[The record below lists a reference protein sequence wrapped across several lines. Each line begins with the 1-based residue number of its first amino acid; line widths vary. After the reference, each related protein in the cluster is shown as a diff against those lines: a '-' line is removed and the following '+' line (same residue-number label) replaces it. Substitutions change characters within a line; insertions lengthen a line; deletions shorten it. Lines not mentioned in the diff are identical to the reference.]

1 MLAGLIHKI
10 RRISFGT
17 YINELLITLL
27 LFVGAFSTIIM
38 IVNSQK
44 NSLVSDLLL
53 KSSLL
58 KDAIINQSKLNL
70 LLNDSEGFE
79 ELYNQV
85 LRNSEGVTQISF
97 YDAQKM
103 PLWHQSKKN
112 STEKLIDISSNQD
125 YVEKADSILLNFKV
139 LDNTDELIG
148 YIQFNCNTNSIYNE
162 LRSLRLN
169 LMLGASLFIFL
180 FLGISILMRNKL
192 LEATRKQAASKARI
206 ELTQQNNFQLETEN
220 KILEIISGQNDLN
233 SIGTELVQ
241 LIGNYLK
248 TNSVVLFAFIDSK
261 LIKIASL
268 KEHNEGNIESPA
280 VLQLGE
286 GISGTVA
293 ANRKA
298 FITGDTSKVTEY
310 KIDGEL
316 MQSELTVPIL
326 LDDKVIGVIDA
337 EHQQKNYF
345 TSSNL
350 EYLVRLSNLIALG
363 FKNSITSAKIKESN
377 EELSNYAHVVSHDLK
392 TPLRSISAAMSW
404 LREDQVGL
412 SEQSQ
417 SYLKIVDDSLV
428 KMDKLIS
435 DTLHYSEMKTKPRSE
450 QEENVDLNA
459 LLNNLIKELNQ
470 SYPESTIT
478 LKNKLPVLKMNESRA
493 LQVFQNILDNSCKY
507 KRDDID
513 SQVTIT
519 VDKTEYFFQFNIE
532 DNGIGIPKEASDKVF
547 SIFQKLHTKPE
558 SNGVGMSIVK
568 KIIESYEGEIWYES
582 EVGKGTTFSFHLPI
596 TLRVE

>member
-1 MLAGLIHKI
+1 MLAGLVHKI
-10 RRISFGT
+10 RRISFGS

-103 PLWHQSKKN
+103 PLWHQSKNN
-112 STEKLIDISSNQD
+112 SAEKLIDISSNQD
-125 YVEKADSILLNFKV
+125 YVEKADAILLNFKV

-169 LMLGASLFIFL
+169 LMLGASLLILL

-192 LEATRKQAASKARI
+192 LTATRKQAASKARI

-233 SIGTELVQ
+233 GIGAELVQ

-248 TNSVVLFAFIDSK
+248 TNSVVLFAFIDNK

-268 KEHNEGNIESPA
+268 KKHDEGNIESPA
-280 VLQLGE
+280 TLQLGE

-326 LDDKVIGVIDA
+326 LDDKLIGVIDA

-345 TSSNL
+345 DSSNL
-350 EYLVRLSNLIALG
+350 EYLVKLSNIIALG

-547 SIFQKLHTKPE
+547 SIFQKLHSKPE

-582 EVGKGTTFSFHLPI
+582 EVGKGTTFSFHLPL
-596 TLRVE
+596 TLRVG

>member
-1 MLAGLIHKI
+1 MLAGLINKI
-10 RRISFGT
+10 RRISFGS
-17 YINELLITLL
+17 YINELLITFL
-27 LFVGAFSTIIM
+27 LFAGAFSTIIM

-79 ELYNQV
+79 EVYNQV

-103 PLWHQSKKN
+103 PLWLKSKNN

-125 YVEKADSILLNFKV
+125 FLEKADAILLNFKV

-148 YIQFNCNTNSIYNE
+148 YIQFNSNTNSIYNE

-169 LMLGASLFIFL
+169 LMLGASLLILL

-192 LEATRKQAASKARI
+192 LAATRKQAASKARI

-233 SIGTELVQ
+233 GIGAELVQ

-248 TNSVVLFAFIDSK
+248 TKSVVLFAFIDNK

-268 KEHNEGNIESPA
+268 KEHDEGNIDSPA
-280 VLQLGE
+280 VLKLGE

-298 FITGDTSKVTEY
+298 FITGDTSEVSEY

-326 LDDKVIGVIDA
+326 LDDKLIGVIDA

-345 TSSNL
+345 NSSNL
-350 EYLVRLSNLIALG
+350 EYLVKLSNIIALG
-363 FKNSITSAKIKESN
+363 FKNSLTSAKIKESN

-404 LREDQVGL
+404 LREDQKDL
-412 SEQSQ
+412 SELSQ
-417 SYLKIVDDSLV
+417 SYLKIVDDSLL

-435 DTLHYSEMKTKPRSE
+435 DTLQYSEMKIKPKSE
-450 QEENVDLNA
+450 EEEVDLNA
-459 LLNNLIKELNQ
+459 LLIDLIKELKQ
-470 SYPESTIT
+470 SYPSTTIT
-478 LKNKLPVLKMNESRA
+478 LKNKLPILKMNESRA
-493 LQVFQNILDNSCKY
+493 LQIFQNILDNSCKY
-507 KRDDID
+507 RREDIE
-513 SQVTIT
+513 SLVNIT
-519 VDKTEYFFQFNIE
+519 AKTTQRFIRFKIE

-547 SIFQKLHTKPE
+547 SIFQKLHSKPE

-568 KIIESYEGEIWYES
+568 KIIESYHGEIWYES
-582 EVGKGTTFSFHLPI
+582 EVGKGTTFCFHLPL
-596 TLRVE
+596 TLKV

>member
-1 MLAGLIHKI
+1 MLAGLVHKI
-10 RRISFGT
+10 RRISFGS
-17 YINELLITLL
+17 YINEFLITLL

-103 PLWHQSKKN
+103 PLWHQSKNN

-125 YVEKADSILLNFKV
+125 YVEKADAILLNFKV

-169 LMLGASLFIFL
+169 LMLGASLLILL

-192 LEATRKQAASKARI
+192 LTATRKEAASKARI

-233 SIGTELVQ
+233 GIGAELVQ

-248 TNSVVLFAFIDSK
+248 TNSVVLFAFIDNK

-268 KEHNEGNIESPA
+268 KKHDESNIESPA

-326 LDDKVIGVIDA
+326 LDDKLIGVIDA

-345 TSSNL
+345 DSSNL
-350 EYLVRLSNLIALG
+350 EYLVKLSNIIALG

-435 DTLHYSEMKTKPRSE
+435 DTLQYSEMKTKPRSE

-547 SIFQKLHTKPE
+547 SIFQKLHSKPE

-582 EVGKGTTFSFHLPI
+582 EVGKGTTFSFHLPL
-596 TLRVE
+596 TLRVG

>member
-1 MLAGLIHKI
+1 MLAGLVHKI
-10 RRISFGT
+10 RRISFGS

-58 KDAIINQSKLNL
+58 KDAIINQSTLNL

-103 PLWHQSKKN
+103 PLWHQSKNN

-125 YVEKADSILLNFKV
+125 YVEKADAILLNFKV

-169 LMLGASLFIFL
+169 LMLGASLLILL

-192 LEATRKQAASKARI
+192 LTATRKQAVSKARI

-233 SIGTELVQ
+233 GIGAELVQ

-248 TNSVVLFAFIDSK
+248 TNSVVLFAFIDNK

-268 KEHNEGNIESPA
+268 KKHDESNIESPA

-326 LDDKVIGVIDA
+326 LDDKLIGVIDA

-350 EYLVRLSNLIALG
+350 EYLVKLSNIIALG

-412 SEQSQ
+412 SEQSH

-435 DTLHYSEMKTKPRSE
+435 DTLQYSEMKTKPRSE

-547 SIFQKLHTKPE
+547 SIFQKLHSKPE

-582 EVGKGTTFSFHLPI
+582 EVGKGTTFSFHLPL
-596 TLRVE
+596 TLRVG

>member
-1 MLAGLIHKI
+1 MLAGLVHKI
-10 RRISFGT
+10 RRISFGS

-58 KDAIINQSKLNL
+58 KDAIINQSTLNL

-103 PLWHQSKKN
+103 PLWHQSKNN

-125 YVEKADSILLNFKV
+125 YVEKADAILLNFKV

-169 LMLGASLFIFL
+169 LMLGASLLILL

-192 LEATRKQAASKARI
+192 LTATRKQAASKARI

-233 SIGTELVQ
+233 GIGAELVQ

-248 TNSVVLFAFIDSK
+248 TNSVVLFAFIDNK

-268 KEHNEGNIESPA
+268 KKHDESNIESPA

-326 LDDKVIGVIDA
+326 LDDKLIGVIDA

-350 EYLVRLSNLIALG
+350 EYLVKLSNIIALG

-404 LREDQVGL
+404 LREDQIDL
-412 SEQSQ
+412 SEQSH

-435 DTLHYSEMKTKPRSE
+435 DTLQYSEMKTKPRSE

-547 SIFQKLHTKPE
+547 SIFQKLHSKPE

-582 EVGKGTTFSFHLPI
+582 EVGKGTTFSFHLPL
-596 TLRVE
+596 TLRVG